1 MSMLDLYAKPGYKMK
16 PLERIKWWV
25 RRAKYVRQRARWG
38 FSAYDVWDMDHY
50 LAGLISEMLLYKA
63 KFGISNFNSMSMEES
78 QQWLIDTAA
87 MFKEYGREF
96 PESEEYKAFCAAKK
110 TTKNKDGSVTVEYD
124 EELSKAWLEREK
136 TESEYRMCKLRMG
149 LERLGEKFWELWD

>member
-1 MSMLDLYAKPGYKMK
+1 
-16 PLERIKWWV
+16 
-25 RRAKYVRQRARWG
+25 
-38 FSAYDVWDMDHY
+38 
-50 LAGLISEMLLYKA
+50 
-63 KFGISNFNSMSMEES
+63 
-78 QQWLIDTAA
+78 
-87 MFKEYGREF
+87 MFKEYGRDF

-110 TTKNKDGSVTVEYD
+110 TIKNEDGSITVEYD

>member
-1 MSMLDLYAKPGYKMK
+1 MSMLDLYAKPGYKMR
-16 PLERIKWWV
+16 PLERIKWWI
-25 RRAKYVRQRARWG
+25 RREKFKWQRARWG
-38 FSAYDVWDMDHY
+38 FSSYDMWDMDHY
-50 LAGLISEMLLYKA
+50 LAELISEMLLYKA

-87 MFKEYGREF
+87 MFKEYSRDF

-110 TTKNKDGSVTVEYD
+110 TTKNEDGSITVEYD

-149 LERLGEKFWELWD
+149 LERLGERFWELWD